1 MTFTKGIA
9 LYDRITVD
17 GVDMSN
23 AFHSFGFTSDDSD
36 VDVSGFSVSGTDET
50 LSGPRAEG
58 FSGDVY
64 ITPETEALLW
74 PLHYNR
80 SSFEV
85 AWQPNGLV
93 DNTRNTYHATC
104 QLRTFDP
111 TNTRGD
117 AAISPVTFRVSDSN
131 GISTS

>member
-1 MTFTKGIA
+1 MTYTKGIA
-9 LYDRITVD
+9 LHDRITVD
-17 GVDMSN
+17 GTDMSN
-23 AFHSFGFTSDDSD
+23 AFHSFGFTSDDTD
-36 VDVSGFSVSGTDET
+36 VDVSGFSVSGSDET

-80 SSFEV
+80 TIFEV

-93 DNTRNTYHATC
+93 DNTRQTYHANC

-117 AAISPVTFRVSDSN
+117 AALSSVTFRVADDN